1 MITHEA
7 SIMIHPVKTKP
18 AGKLPVK
25 TKPTGKHPVKTKPK
39 QNPLASTFAGGF

>member
-25 TKPTGKHPVKTKPK
+25 TKPK